1 MKIKQTVFPALL
13 LLGGGLVATPARA
26 HGVVEFPIARQLK
39 CFQDGGFWW
48 PADGSGVPN
57 AGCREA
63 FRRSGAYPFQQWNEI
78 TGFPQDYSSQASVEE
93 AIKDGTLCSAGDPK
107 KAGLDVRS
115 TQWHKTPIKP
125 QNGKIRMMY
134 YATAAHNPSFVRIYL
149 TKASYVYGDALRWS
163 DLQLVYSGAAPA
175 PQTIG
180 GKRYYVYDVPIPAG
194 RTGNAVLYTRW
205 QRQDAGRE
213 GFYNCSDVTIETA
226 AGVPT
231 DGFPWFDGGFFIKQ
245 GFDPVP
251 GDQVRF
257 RVLGSDAG
265 GKERVDERLA
275 ITAQNAP
282 QSVWGP
288 QLANLLNGKY
298 SALLRIGER
307 QGNDIVFNTANLQ
320 ANVIWL
326 KNEKDSA
333 QLSILSPDAP
343 TPAPSPAPSPAPTP
357 APAPAPTP
365 APAPAPAPS
374 PSPSPTPT
382 PTPTPAPAPAPAP
395 GQYPKWPDGIGTYKP
410 GVTVVIGV
418 DGKLWR
424 CRPAP
429 FGGWCNINHPA
440 YTPGGPQ
447 VPKEVDAQAWMPAQ

>member
-1 MKIKQTVFPALL
+1 MKIKQTVFPAVL
-13 LLGGGLVATPARA
+13 LLGSGLLASPARA

-39 CFQDGGFWW
+39 CFQDGGYWW

-57 AGCREA
+57 AACREA

-78 TGFPQDYSSQASVEE
+78 TGFPEDYNSQASVER
-93 AIKDGTLCSAGDPK
+93 AIKDGTLCSGGDPK

-125 QNGKIRMMY
+125 DKGKIRVMF

-149 TKASYVYGDALRWS
+149 TKASYVYGEPLRWA
-163 DLQLVYSGAAPA
+163 DLEQIYAGAAPA

-194 RTGNAVLYTRW
+194 RTGNAVMYLRW

-213 GFYNCSDVTIETA
+213 GFYNCSDVTIESA

-231 DGFPWFDGGFFIKQ
+231 DGFAWFDGGFFIRQ
-245 GFDPVP
+245 GFEPVP

-265 GKERVDERLA
+265 GKERVDERLP
-275 ITAQNAP
+275 ITPQNAP
-282 QSVWGP
+282 QSAWGP

-307 QGNDIVFNTANLQ
+307 QGNNVVFNTANLQ

-343 TPAPSPAPSPAPTP
+343 TPAPAPAPPAPSP

-365 APAPAPAPS
+365 APAPAP
-374 PSPSPTPT
+374 
-382 PTPTPAPAPAPAP
+382 
-395 GQYPKWPDGIGTYKP
+395 GQYPKWPAGIGSYKP
-410 GVTVVIGV
+410 GVSIVVGV

-447 VPKEVDAQAWMPAQ
+447 APKETDAQAWMPAQ